1 MKQDSYEIDKHRL
14 HAEWERQPKM
24 YHEAAD
30 RLAEADGE
38 VDRLKGIMEL
48 MAAEVEM
55 EVREN
60 PQGFGM
66 KKATE
71 ASVEKAVIMDQRF
84 QRAQSAFLGAK
95 AKARHLRAEVM
106 YLDQRKTALEYLSK
120 LRLADYFADPRISGD
135 EREEGEEQ
143 LRKRALSATRNRS

>member
-1 MKQDSYEIDKHRL
+1 MKNDSYEIDKHRL
-14 HAEWERQPKM
+14 HLEWERQPKL
-24 YHEAAD
+24 YREAAD
-30 RLAEADGE
+30 KLADADSE
-38 VDRLKGIMEL
+38 VDRLKGMMEL
-48 MAAEVEM
+48 AAAEIEM

-106 YLDQRKTALEYLSK
+106 YLDQRKTAIEYLSK
-120 LRLADYFADPRISGD
+120 LRLAAYFADPRISGD
-135 EREEGEEQ
+135 EREVGDEE
-143 LRKRALSATRNRS
+143 LRREAIAATRRR